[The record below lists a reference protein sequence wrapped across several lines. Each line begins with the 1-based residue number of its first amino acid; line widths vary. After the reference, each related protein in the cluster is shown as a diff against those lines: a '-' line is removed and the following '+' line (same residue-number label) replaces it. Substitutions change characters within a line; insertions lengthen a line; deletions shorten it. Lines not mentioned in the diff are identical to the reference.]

1 MPKNSGRSKEV
12 VIDDTGTKTPE
23 NDGTNRTKD
32 IVQPIRIV
40 SMTINQN
47 GVFFGLGDDGK
58 VYRLNDGHQ
67 WETLQ

>member
-1 MPKNSGRSKEV
+1 MPKNTKGSKPV
-12 VIDDTGTKTPE
+12 VNNDTGTKTPE
-23 NDGTNRTKD
+23 NDRIDRTKD
-32 IVQPIRIV
+32 IIQPIRIV

-47 GVFFGLGDDGK
+47 GVFFGLGDDGR